1 LKNEISDYLIMKR
14 SPIDPADLALERARQ
29 LKAVQLSRNASESS
43 VPASTPEDILSSP
56 ESVSADL
63 PPDETTTTATKHEK
77 LPPRKKTTYELK
89 PEKRWKTSVQ
99 LSKRHEKI
107 VNEVVMHYRM
117 QGLRPVSVNTII
129 LAALEVLK
137 RTPEL
142 DKVVHAIVAADKR
155 VTRLS

>member
-1 LKNEISDYLIMKR
+1 MKR
-14 SPIDPADLALERARQ
+14 SAIDPADLALERARQ
-29 LKAVQLSRNASESS
+29 LKAVQLSRSGGEPP
-43 VPASTPEDILSSP
+43 VPASTPEEVLSTP
-56 ESVSADL
+56 ESVSVDE
-63 PPDETTTTATKHEK
+63 PPDETTTATKHEK
-77 LPPRKKTTYELK
+77 KLPHRKKPIYEPK
-89 PEKRWKTSVQ
+89 GEKRWKTSVQ

-142 DKVVHAIVAADKR
+142 DKVVHAIVVADKR

>member
-1 LKNEISDYLIMKR
+1 MKR
-14 SPIDPADLALERARQ
+14 SAIDPADLALERARQ
-29 LKAVQLSRNASESS
+29 LKAVQLSRTGVEPPVS
-43 VPASTPEDILSSP
+43 ASTPEEILSTP
-56 ESVSADL
+56 ESVSVDE
-63 PPDETTTTATKHEK
+63 PPDETTTATKHEK
-77 LPPRKKTTYELK
+77 LPPRKKTTYEPK
-89 PEKRWKTSVQ
+89 GEKRWKTSVQ

-117 QGLRPVSVNTII
+117 QGLRPVSVNTVI

>member
-1 LKNEISDYLIMKR
+1 MKR
-14 SPIDPADLALERARQ
+14 SAIDPADLALERARQ
-29 LKAVQLSRNASESS
+29 LKAVQLSRSGGEPP
-43 VPASTPEDILSSP
+43 VPASTPEEVFATP
-56 ESVSADL
+56 ESVPVDE
-63 PPDETTTTATKHEK
+63 PPDETTTTATKHEE
-77 LPPRKKTTYELK
+77 LPPRKKTVYEPK
-89 PEKRWKTSVQ
+89 GEKRWKTSVQ

>member
-1 LKNEISDYLIMKR
+1 ML
-14 SPIDPADLALERARQ
+14 
-29 LKAVQLSRNASESS
+29 
-43 VPASTPEDILSSP
+43 ASTPEEILSTP
-56 ESVSADL
+56 ESISAAVAE
-63 PPDETTTTATKHEK
+63 PRDETTSTKHEK
-77 LPPRKKTTYELK
+77 LPPRKKTTYEPK
-89 PEKRWKTSVQ
+89 GEKRWKTSVQ

-129 LAALEVLK
+129 LASLEVLK

>member
-1 LKNEISDYLIMKR
+1 MKR
-14 SPIDPADLALERARQ
+14 SAIDPADLPLERPRQ
-29 LKAVQLSRNASESS
+29 LKAVQLSRSGGESP
-43 VPASTPEDILSSP
+43 VLASTPEEILSTP
-56 ESVSADL
+56 ESVSVDE
-63 PPDETTTTATKHEK
+63 PPDETTTATKHEN
-77 LPPRKKTTYELK
+77 LPPRKKTTHEPK
-89 PEKRWKTSVQ
+89 REKGWKTSVQ

-155 VTRLS
+155 VTRLSQNERR

>member
-1 LKNEISDYLIMKR
+1 MKR
-14 SPIDPADLALERARQ
+14 SAIDPADLALERARQ
-29 LKAVQLSRNASESS
+29 LKAVQLSRSGGEPP
-43 VPASTPEDILSSP
+43 VPTPEEVLLTP
-56 ESVSADL
+56 ESVSVDE
-63 PPDETTTTATKHEK
+63 PPNEATTATKPEK
-77 LPPRKKTTYELK
+77 LPPRKKTTYEPK
-89 PEKRWKTSVQ
+89 GEKRWKTSVQ

-107 VNEVVMHYRM
+107 VNEVMMYYRM

-155 VTRLS
+155 ITRLS

>member
-1 LKNEISDYLIMKR
+1 MKR
-14 SPIDPADLALERARQ
+14 SAIDPADLALERARQ
-29 LKAVQLSRNASESS
+29 LKAVQLSRSATEPTA
-43 VPASTPEDILSSP
+43 PASTPEEVLSTP
-56 ESVSADL
+56 ESVSVEE
-63 PPDETTTTATKHEK
+63 PPNEATAATKPEK
-77 LPPRKKTTYELK
+77 LPPRKKTNESK
-89 PEKRWKTSVQ
+89 GEKRWKTSVQ

-137 RTPEL
+137 HTPEL

-155 VTRLS
+155 VSRLS

>member
-1 LKNEISDYLIMKR
+1 MK
-14 SPIDPADLALERARQ
+14 SAIDPAELALERARQ
-29 LKAVQLSRNASESS
+29 LKAVQLSRSGGEPP
-43 VPASTPEDILSSP
+43 VPASTPEEAPSTP
-56 ESVSADL
+56 ESLAVDGLLNEA
-63 PPDETTTTATKHEK
+63 TIATKPEK
-77 LPPRKKTTYELK
+77 LPPRKKPTYDPK
-89 PEKRWKTSVQ
+89 GEKRWKTSVQ

-107 VNEVVMHYRM
+107 VNEVMMHYRM
-117 QGLRPVSVNTII
+117 QGLRPVSINTII

>member
-1 LKNEISDYLIMKR
+1 MKR
-14 SPIDPADLALERARQ
+14 SAIDPADLALERARQ
-29 LKAVQLSRNASESS
+29 LKAVQLSQSGGESPVLASE
-43 VPASTPEDILSSP
+43 EILSTP
-56 ESVSADL
+56 ESVSVDE
-63 PPDETTTTATKHEK
+63 PPDETTNATKHED
-77 LPPRKKTTYELK
+77 LPPRKKTTHEPK
-89 PEKRWKTSVQ
+89 REKRWKTSVQ

>member
-1 LKNEISDYLIMKR
+1 MKR
-14 SPIDPADLALERARQ
+14 SAIDPADLALERARQ
-29 LKAVQLSRNASESS
+29 LKAVQLSRSGGE
-43 VPASTPEDILSSP
+43 PPMLASTPEEILSRP
-56 ESVSADL
+56 ESISAAVAE
-63 PPDETTTTATKHEK
+63 PPDETTSTKHEK
-77 LPPRKKTTYELK
+77 LPPRKKTTYEPK
-89 PEKRWKTSVQ
+89 GEKRWKTSVQ

-129 LAALEVLK
+129 LASLEVLK

>member
-1 LKNEISDYLIMKR
+1 MKR
-14 SPIDPADLALERARQ
+14 SAIDPADLALERARQ
-29 LKAVQLSRNASESS
+29 LKAVQLSRSAAESTAP
-43 VPASTPEDILSSP
+43 VSTPEEVLSTP
-56 ESVSADL
+56 ESVSVDE
-63 PPDETTTTATKHEK
+63 PPNEATTATKPEK
-77 LPPRKKTTYELK
+77 LPPRKKTTYEPK
-89 PEKRWKTSVQ
+89 GEKRWKTSVQ

-155 VTRLS
+155 VSRLS

>member
-1 LKNEISDYLIMKR
+1 MKR
-14 SPIDPADLALERARQ
+14 SAIDPADLALERARQ
-29 LKAVQLSRNASESS
+29 LKAVQLSRSGGE
-43 VPASTPEDILSSP
+43 PPMLASTPEEILSTP
-56 ESVSADL
+56 ESFSVAE
-63 PPDETTTTATKHEK
+63 PPEETTSTKHEK
-77 LPPRKKTTYELK
+77 LPPRKKTTYEPK
-89 PEKRWKTSVQ
+89 GEKRWKTSVQ